1 MATRMAERGK
11 VCDKDVR
18 VTISRREQ
26 WMHFWVRWGIIWTL
40 AFGACIGTIAFIAS
54 YIQAAMGGDSD
65 SDILSNAAMS
75 SALEGENIMCN
86 VCGNC
91 PGCILDQNEASMP
104 IVFYTTGPPLPP
116 PAFPPSP
123 SPVS

>member
-1 MATRMAERGK
+1 M
-11 VCDKDVR
+11 
-18 VTISRREQ
+18 
-26 WMHFWVRWGIIWTL
+26 L

-54 YIQAAMGGDSD
+54 YIQSAMGGDSD

-91 PGCILDQNEASMP
+91 PGCILDQGGTHADCFSNWS
-104 IVFYTTGPPLPP
+104 T
-116 PAFPPSP
+116 PATPGFRHLHRQFHEGCTLERGA
-123 SPVS
+123 